1 MDDGSV
7 PGRRPGWHDATG
19 PVHVHPSSLN
29 HPLETSQYHRPYL
42 FYLEK
47 VKTSKTF
54 IRDCTVASPMALL
67 LFGGDLEVAHA
78 EGYVT
83 IDAWIRIRAPAQT
96 AVLVKRLRAALDR
109 LLERQVAAPGAVVE
123 EAGAAL
129 VASVVELLVQE
140 EASTQQA

>member
-1 MDDGSV
+1 
-7 PGRRPGWHDATG
+7 
-19 PVHVHPSSLN
+19 
-29 HPLETSQYHRPYL
+29 
-42 FYLEK
+42 
-47 VKTSKTF
+47 
-54 IRDCTVASPMALL
+54 MALL

-123 EAGAAL
+123 EAGSAL